1 VALGA
6 TLFNYGNENDFG
18 GIWFNLEPGG
28 WKFPTYY
35 QVAQLYGGSP
45 ATPAGPVITDMSAP
59 QTVSA
64 GKQFAVSVAV
74 PGAVRYNL
82 MYTSKYVDG
91 STMLRYADFTQ
102 TGANSFNV
110 TAPNQL
116 GVWKVYVYAYDG
128 HGNVAVETRSI
139 KVTVPPVNGT
149 NVALGKPTTA
159 SSYQQT
165 GNGAPYPPSNAVDGN
180 TGTRWATDWSDPQW
194 IQVDLGQTTAIHHI
208 QLVWEA
214 AYGKAYTIQVS
225 PDGSSNWTTIHS
237 TTTGAGGVEDFDVSG
252 SGRFVRLTGTQRG
265 TTYGYSLYEFGVYQ

>member
-1 VALGA
+1 
-6 TLFNYGNENDFG
+6 
-18 GIWFNLEPGG
+18 
-28 WKFPTYY
+28 
-35 QVAQLYGGSP
+35 
-45 ATPAGPVITDMSAP
+45 MSVP

-64 GKQFAVSVAV
+64 GKQFPVSVNV
-74 PGAVRYNL
+74 TGSVRYNV
-82 MYTSKYVDG
+82 MYTSKYVDNN
-91 STMLRYADFTQ
+91 TTLRYADFTQ

-116 GVWKVYVYAYDG
+116 GVWKVYIYAYDG
-128 HGNVAVETRSI
+128 HGNVAVETRSV
-139 KVTVPPVNGT
+139 KVTVPPVSGT

-165 GNGAPYPPSNAVDGN
+165 GNGAPFPPSNAVDGN

-208 QLVWEA
+208 QLVWES

-225 PDGSSNWTTIHS
+225 PDGNSNWTTIHS
-237 TTTGAGGVEDFDVSG
+237 TTTGAGGVEDFDVNG

-265 TTYGYSLYEFGVYQ
+265 TTYGYSLFEFGIYQ